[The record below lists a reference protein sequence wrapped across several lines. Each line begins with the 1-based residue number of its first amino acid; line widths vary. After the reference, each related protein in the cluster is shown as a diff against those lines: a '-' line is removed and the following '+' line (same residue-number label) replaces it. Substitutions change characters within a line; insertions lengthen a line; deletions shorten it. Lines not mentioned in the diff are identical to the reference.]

1 MPISFKPLKGIAMTH
16 SKLSRIVS
24 VVITFVLVAAF
35 AMPTMALA
43 VKTEVE
49 VDNHALAGD
58 QDTVSGLVIDDVAA
72 PNPGDVL
79 DNTAKVSSAEGVE
92 WEIPVLWIADNLELV
107 TEAQE
112 GRSYLPAL
120 TFFLPQGYSIDGSEF
135 RVTLSD
141 SLTELF
147 GGSEIVSVYDADSDT
162 TYILPASLRN
172 YFVGAQQNTEGI
184 WPDSEQAAPASESQK
199 ASESYVRSLVDIYC
213 AQTARDACSDE
224 DLEFFL
230 DLVINKLEPQ
240 AVELLLD
247 GFPAFRAAADQG
259 QIGREI
265 GLYVYYAKGDK
276 DGIDEHE
283 KTPTNALAYIR
294 ADTIEDGDN
303 VKYCY
308 MIGVDLSGLA
318 LLDDDDNPVMDS
330 STGKF
335 MLIREGENMV
345 AFENALMHAVFNAIM
360 DDYNRTGML
369 GATDARDALT
379 DEDGNFPTIEL
390 EARYNALH
398 FPNWFIEGTA
408 SSVENVYQARYDK
421 FKMLRAKQGSEKDFT
436 KSYDKSG
443 LLYNYLNTTSN
454 DKDSYFDLGAAN
466 GCESSYLATL
476 YLSELAAQKGGESA
490 IKKTEDAVAISS
502 ERLRAG
508 LNSILERMHN
518 GETLDQVVNDL
529 SPVDANGKKLYADT
543 DDFEARFIKGVG
555 KKTADGMVYSGDD
568 SSIEFVTTFLNYML
582 ALERADSS
590 GARPNGSILMDFG
603 SVLPSPLDNL
613 KDAYSDFIQIVE
625 TNELVESTVP
635 NEVAL
640 AGGGKSGRGTVTGSG
655 KAVAKAAKAAQV
667 GPEPAGEPAGGGGV
681 AEPDAQ
687 AGAGESDE
695 VVAVEAEAAQVDAE
709 PTGGDAGDGVVAE
722 PDAQAGAGEP
732 DEVVAVE
739 AGPAQVGPEPAGG
752 DAGDS
757 GVAEPDAQPEAE
769 S

>member
-1 MPISFKPLKGIAMTH
+1 MMPISLKPLKGTTMTH
-16 SKLSRIVS
+16 SKLSRIAS
-24 VVITFVLVAAF
+24 IIITFVLVAAF
-35 AMPTMALA
+35 AIPTTAIA
-43 VKTEVE
+43 AETEVA
-49 VDNHALAGD
+49 VDNYTLAGD
-58 QDTVSGLVIDDVAA
+58 QEMVSGLVIDDVAA
-72 PNPGDVL
+72 PNPGDAL

-92 WEIPVLWIADNLELV
+92 WEIPVLWIADDLELA

-112 GRSYLPAL
+112 GKTYLPAL
-120 TFFLPQGYSIDGSEF
+120 AFFLPQGYAIDGSEF
-135 RVTLSD
+135 TVTLSD

-147 GGSEIVSVYDADSDT
+147 GGSEVISVYDAASGT

-172 YFVGAQQNTEGI
+172 YFVGEQQNTNGVS
-184 WPDSEQAAPASESQK
+184 PDPEQVVPASESPK
-199 ASESYVRSLVDIYC
+199 VSSSYARSLLDIYC

-240 AVELLLD
+240 AVDLLLD
-247 GFPAFRAAADQG
+247 SFPAFRAAADQG
-259 QIGREI
+259 QIGGEI
-265 GLYVYYAKGDK
+265 GLYVYYEAGDT
-276 DGIDEHE
+276 DGRDEHE
-283 KTPTNALAYIR
+283 KTPANALAYVR
-294 ADTIEDGDN
+294 AGANEVEGE

-308 MIGVDLSGLA
+308 MIGIDLSGLA
-318 LLDDDDNPVMDS
+318 LLDDDDKPVRDS
-330 STGKF
+330 ATGKF

-345 AFENALMHAVFNAIM
+345 EFENALMHAVFHAIM

-369 GATDARDALT
+369 GATDVRDALT
-379 DEDGNFPTIEL
+379 DENGNFLTSEL
-390 EARYNALH
+390 EDRYNAIH

-408 SSVENVYQARYDK
+408 SSVENVYQARYDE

-436 KSYDKSG
+436 KSYDKDG

-529 SPVDANGKKLYADT
+529 SPVDAYGKKLYANT

-555 KKTADGMVYSGDD
+555 KKTDDGMVYSGDD

-582 ALERADSS
+582 ALDRADGS

-603 SVLPSPLDNL
+603 SVLPSPLDNM
-613 KDAYSDFIQIVE
+613 KDAYSDFLNIVE
-625 TNELVESTVP
+625 SNELVESTVP

-640 AGGGKSGRGTVTGSG
+640 SGGGKSVSGTDSKSQVDDESQADSAPAVEVTQTEG
-655 KAVAKAAKAAQV
+655 AAY
-667 GPEPAGEPAGGGGV
+667 
-681 AEPDAQ
+681 
-687 AGAGESDE
+687 DE
-695 VVAVEAEAAQVDAE
+695 VVAEE
-709 PTGGDAGDGVVAE
+709 
-722 PDAQAGAGEP
+722 
-732 DEVVAVE
+732 
-739 AGPAQVGPEPAGG
+739 VGPQSVG
-752 DAGDS
+752 
-757 GVAEPDAQPEAE
+757 E
-769 S
+769 SECE